1 MKYEYK
7 KPNIKVIK
15 VDDEPVMLSTSA
27 GIDSAKQNI
36 GSDDIGAKRSVVSDI
51 LDFPS
56 SSSSSSSETDN

>member
-15 VDDEPVMLSTSA
+15 VDDEPVMISTSTP
-27 GIDSAKQNI
+27 IDSKQNI
-36 GSDDIGAKRSVVSDI
+36 DPSDIGAKRSVVSDI